1 MWKMENKCS
10 QPLFD
15 LEQVFDVDDYLYFYS
30 EMLTDERTELEV
42 ANLVKLLELD
52 HPMDILELAC
62 GFGRHANR
70 LAALGHR
77 VTGLDLME
85 GFLDMAR
92 QDAISRGV
100 QVRYHQGDMRQAAF
114 QNAFDRVMLLFTA
127 FGYFDDDDNLRVL
140 KNVSAALRPGGLF
153 ITDSMN
159 RDVFLKN
166 FQPAHVS
173 EKDGDLMIDRI
184 AFDSLSGIMQ
194 NQRIIIRNGVRK
206 DKPFKIRIY
215 NPNEF
220 ADLLGKAG
228 LEVYGMYG
236 GFDAQPVS
244 TDSRRLVVLARRPL
258 E

>member
-1 MWKMENKCS
+1 MENKINK
-10 QPLFD
+10 PLFD

-30 EMLTDERTELEV
+30 EMLTDERTEAEV

-77 VTGLDLME
+77 LTGLDLME

-100 QVRYHQGDMRQAAF
+100 QVHYQQEDMRRIAYK
-114 QNAFDRVMLLFTA
+114 NAFDRVMLLFTA
-127 FGYFDDDDNLRVL
+127 FGYFNDDDNLRVL
-140 KNVSAALRPGGLF
+140 KNVRDALRPGGLF

-159 RDVFLKN
+159 RDVILKN
-166 FQPAHVS
+166 FQPVHVS
-173 EKDGDLMIDRI
+173 EKDGNLMIDRNT
-184 AFDSLSGIMQ
+184 FDSQAGLLH
-194 NQRIIIRNGVRK
+194 NQRIVIRNGVRK
-206 DKPFKIRIY
+206 DKPFKIRVY
-215 NPNEF
+215 NPNEL
-220 ADLLGKAG
+220 ADLLARAG
-228 LEVYGMYG
+228 LEVYSMYG

-244 TDSRRLVVLARRPL
+244 TDSRRLVVLARKPL